1 MHPASFSDRNNP
13 QRTPEGTPPVVSH
26 QWPRGAAYLS
36 MPGDVGN
43 MKATETKPS
52 ENLNIVIVGHV
63 DHGKSTLLGR
73 LYADTGSLPDG
84 KLEKVQAICKQQG
97 KEFEY
102 AFLFDA
108 FLEEQE
114 QGITIDTARTFFMW
128 KGRQYIIIDAPGH
141 KEFLKNM
148 ISGAARA
155 EAALLLIDALEG
167 VKEQSKKHGYLLSL
181 LGVRQFAVVVN
192 KMDLVG
198 YRQDVFDG
206 IEKEYREFLGQFK
219 AVPAQFIPVSAKLG
233 DNIANRSQAM
243 SWYSGPTVLD
253 TLSAFQKETARSEQP
268 LRLSVQDVYKFDA
281 RRIITGRIT
290 AGRLKVGDHLVFSP
304 SNKRANIRTVE
315 AFNIEPQPTEGQAG
329 QSIGITLDEQIF
341 VERGEIA
348 SHQEH
353 LPSVSTAF
361 RANLFWLGK
370 KPLEKGRKYLLR
382 VATKEVDCEVASI
395 HRIIDTM
402 DLAQQQGSNSVGK
415 NQVAE
420 LTLRT
425 KAPVAFDLSASF
437 EATGRFVLVDEYDI
451 AGGGIITELVHDD
464 QEFLR
469 EEARRRD
476 FAWVK
481 GEVTV
486 EDRAQQYGH
495 RAAIVLITGGRHTG
509 KSFLARKL
517 EGRLVADGRHA
528 YLLDGENLRRGLD
541 ADLSEEERGQ
551 TTEMARRY
559 GEVAR
564 LLIDT
569 GLIVVSTTNPF
580 GLAYREAS
588 EAIRTLVHPAPVIAV
603 HMSKIAEEPPPNTDV
618 VLTGPTDFDAATAR
632 ILDELKRRGVLAQAI
647 GAKPIFQYSI

>member
-1 MHPASFSDRNNP
+1 MTMNSTTVPS
-13 QRTPEGTPPVVSH
+13 
-26 QWPRGAAYLS
+26 
-36 MPGDVGN
+36 
-43 MKATETKPS
+43 KPS
-52 ENLNIVIVGHV
+52 ESLNIVIVGHV

-84 KLEKVQAICKQQG
+84 KLEKVQAICRQQG

-114 QGITIDTARTFFMW
+114 QGITIDTARTFFIW

-181 LGVRQFAVVVN
+181 LGVRQFAVAVN

-198 YRQDVFDG
+198 YRQDVFEG
-206 IEKEYREFLGQFK
+206 IEKEYREFLGQFG
-219 AVPAQFIPVSAKLG
+219 AVPEQIIPVSAKLG

-243 SWYSGPTVLD
+243 AWYKGPTVLD
-253 TLSAFQKETARSEQP
+253 ILSLFKKETVRSEQP
-268 LRLSVQDVYKFDA
+268 LRFPVQDVYKFDA
-281 RRIITGRIT
+281 RRILAGRIA
-290 AGRLKVGDHLVFSP
+290 AGRLKIGDHLVFSP
-304 SNKRANIRTVE
+304 SNKRANVRSIE
-315 AFNIEPQPTEGQAG
+315 AFNIEPVPTAAEAG
-329 QSIGITLDEQIF
+329 HSVGITLDEQIF

-348 SHQEH
+348 THQDQ
-353 LPSVSTAF
+353 LPLVSTGF
-361 RANLFWLGK
+361 KANLFWLGK
-370 KPLEKGRKYLLR
+370 RPLEKNRKYLLR
-382 VATKEVDCEVASI
+382 VATKEVDCEVAAI

-402 DLAQQQGSNSVGK
+402 DLSQQQGSAAVNR

-425 KAPVAFDLSASF
+425 KTPVAFDLSSSF
-437 EATGRFVLVDEYDI
+437 EATGRFVLVDDYDI
-451 AGGGIITELVHDD
+451 AGGGIVTEMVRDD

-481 GEVTV
+481 GEVGI
-486 EDRAQQYGH
+486 EERAQQYGH

-509 KSFLARKL
+509 KSFLAKTL
-517 EGRLVADGRHA
+517 EARLVADGRHA

-541 ADLSEEERGQ
+541 ADLSEGERSQ

-564 LLIDT
+564 LLADT

-580 GLAYREAS
+580 GMGYIEAAQ
-588 EAIRTLVHPAPVIAV
+588 AIRTLVHPTPVISV
-603 HMSKIAEEPPPNTDV
+603 HMSKAPEEVLPNADI
-618 VLTGPTDFDAATAR
+618 VLSGPTDFDAATKR

-647 GAKPIFQYSI
+647 GAKPTFQYSI

>member
-1 MHPASFSDRNNP
+1 MQVN
-13 QRTPEGTPPVVSH
+13 V
-26 QWPRGAAYLS
+26 
-36 MPGDVGN
+36 
-43 MKATETKPS
+43 TKPS

>member
-1 MHPASFSDRNNP
+1 MTTNTQAVTIEKPN
-13 QRTPEGTPPVVSH
+13 
-26 QWPRGAAYLS
+26 
-36 MPGDVGN
+36 
-43 MKATETKPS
+43 ETM
-52 ENLNIVIVGHV
+52 NIVIVGHV

-84 KLEKVQAICKQQG
+84 KLEKVQAICRQQG

-114 QGITIDTARTFFMW
+114 QGITIDTARTFFTW

-198 YRQDVFDG
+198 YRQDVFNG
-206 IEKEYREFLGQFK
+206 IEKEYRDFLSQFK

-233 DNIANRSQAM
+233 DNIFNRSEKM
-243 SWYSGPTVLD
+243 PWYTGPTVSD
-253 TLSAFQKETARSEQP
+253 ALSMFEKEAARAEQP
-268 LRLSVQDVYKFDA
+268 LRLPVQDVYKFDA

-290 AGRLKVGDHLVFSP
+290 AGRLNIGDQLVFSP
-304 SNKRANIRTVE
+304 SNKRATIKSVE
-315 AFNIEPQPTEGQAG
+315 AFNVEPLPTEGRAG
-329 QSIGITLDEQIF
+329 QSIGVTLDEQIF

-348 SHQEH
+348 SHQEQ
-353 LPSVSTAF
+353 LPQVSTAF
-361 RANLFWLGK
+361 RANVFWLGK
-370 KPLEKGRKYLLR
+370 RPLERGRKYLLR
-382 VATKEVDCEVASI
+382 VATKEVDCEIVVI

-402 DLAQQQGSNSVGK
+402 DLAQPQGSSAVNK

-420 LTLRT
+420 LTVRT
-425 KAPVAFDLSASF
+425 KTPVAFDLSASF

-481 GEVTV
+481 GEVGV

-495 RAAIVLITGGRHTG
+495 RAAVVLFTGGRHTG
-509 KSFLARKL
+509 KSLLARKL
-517 EGRLVADGRHA
+517 ESRLVADGRHA

-551 TTEMARRY
+551 TAEMARRY

-580 GLAYREAS
+580 GLAYREAV
-588 EAIRTLVHPAPVIAV
+588 EAIRTLVHPAPVVAV
-603 HMSKIAEEPPPNTDV
+603 HMSKTDEEPPPNTDV
-618 VLTGPTDFDAATAR
+618 VLCGPTDFDAATRR
-632 ILDELKRRGVLAQAI
+632 IMEELKRRGVLAQAM
-647 GAKPIFQYSI
+647 GPKPTFQYSI

>member
-1 MHPASFSDRNNP
+1 MTTTN
-13 QRTPEGTPPVVSH
+13 
-26 QWPRGAAYLS
+26 
-36 MPGDVGN
+36 
-43 MKATETKPS
+43 TKPS

-219 AVPAQFIPVSAKLG
+219 AAPSQFIPVSAKLG
-233 DNIANRSQAM
+233 DNIANRSEQM

-253 TLSAFQKETARSEQP
+253 TLGAFNKEAVRSEQP
-268 LRLSVQDVYKFDA
+268 LRLPVQDVYKFDA

-315 AFNIEPQPTEGQAG
+315 AFNIEPPPTEGQAG

-353 LPSVSTAF
+353 LPLVSTAF

-370 KPLEKGRKYLLR
+370 RPLEKGRKYLLR

-402 DLAQQQGSNSVGK
+402 DLAQQQGSNTVSK

-425 KAPVAFDLSASF
+425 KAPIAFDLSASF

-495 RAAIVLITGGRHTG
+495 RAAVVLITGGRHTG

-564 LLIDT
+564 LLTDT

-588 EAIRTLVHPAPVIAV
+588 QAIRTLVHPAPVIAV
-603 HMSKIAEEPPPNTDV
+603 HMSKSEDEPPPNTDV
-618 VLTGPTDFDAATAR
+618 VLVGPTDFDAATAR

-647 GAKPIFQYSI
+647 GAKPVFQYSI

>member
-1 MHPASFSDRNNP
+1 MS
-13 QRTPEGTPPVVSH
+13 E
-26 QWPRGAAYLS
+26 L
-36 MPGDVGN
+36 
-43 MKATETKPS
+43 TKPS

-167 VKEQSKKHGYLLSL
+167 VREQSKKHGYLLSL

-192 KMDLVG
+192 KMDLVA
-198 YRQDVFDG
+198 YRQDLFDG

-219 AVPAQFIPVSAKLG
+219 AVPSQFIPVSAKLG
-233 DNIANRSQAM
+233 DNIANRSEQM
-243 SWYSGPTVLD
+243 SWYSGPTVLE
-253 TLSAFQKETARSEQP
+253 TLGAFKKEAARSEQP
-268 LRLSVQDVYKFDA
+268 LRLPVQDVYKFDA

-329 QSIGITLDEQIF
+329 QSIGVTLDEQIF
-341 VERGEIA
+341 VERGEVA

-353 LPSVSTAF
+353 LPLVSTAF

-370 KPLEKGRKYLLR
+370 RPLEKGRKYLLR

-402 DLAQQQGSNSVGK
+402 DLAQQQGSNSISK

-425 KAPVAFDLSASF
+425 KAPVAFDLSASL

-495 RAAIVLITGGRHTG
+495 RAAVVLITGGRHTG

-564 LLIDT
+564 LLTDT

-580 GLAYREAS
+580 GLAYQEAS
-588 EAIRTLVHPAPVIAV
+588 QAIRTLVHPAPVIAV
-603 HMSKIAEEPPPNTDV
+603 HMSKSQEEPPPNTDV

>member
-1 MHPASFSDRNNP
+1 MKMTMS
-13 QRTPEGTPPVVSH
+13 EIKPP
-26 QWPRGAAYLS
+26 
-36 MPGDVGN
+36 
-43 MKATETKPS
+43 

-219 AVPAQFIPVSAKLG
+219 AVPSQFIPVSAKLG
-233 DNIANRSQAM
+233 DNIANRSTTM
-243 SWYSGPTVLD
+243 SWYSGSTVLD
-253 TLSAFQKETARSEQP
+253 TLGAFSKEAARAEQP

-329 QSIGITLDEQIF
+329 QSIGVTLDEQIF

-370 KPLEKGRKYLLR
+370 RPLEKGRKYLLR
-382 VATKEVDCEVASI
+382 VATKEVDCEVALI

-402 DLAQQQGSNSVGK
+402 DLAQQQGSSTVNK

-495 RAAIVLITGGRHTG
+495 RAAVVLITGGRHAG

-551 TTEMARRY
+551 STEMARRY

-564 LLIDT
+564 LLTDT

-588 EAIRTLVHPAPVIAV
+588 QAIKTLVHPAPVIAV
-603 HMSKIAEEPPPNTDV
+603 HMSRTEEAPPPNTDV
-618 VLTGPTDFDAATAR
+618 VLSGPTDFDAATAR
-632 ILDELKRRGVLAQAI
+632 ILDELKRQGVLAQAI

>member
-1 MHPASFSDRNNP
+1 VIMS
-13 QRTPEGTPPVVSH
+13 QT
-26 QWPRGAAYLS
+26 
-36 MPGDVGN
+36 
-43 MKATETKPS
+43 TKPS
-52 ENLNIVIVGHV
+52 ENFNIVIVGHV

-84 KLEKVQAICKQQG
+84 KLEKVQAICQQQG

-219 AVPAQFIPVSAKLG
+219 AMPSQFIPVSAKLG
-233 DNIANRSQAM
+233 DNIANRSEQM
-243 SWYSGPTVLD
+243 SWYSGPTVLE
-253 TLSAFQKETARSEQP
+253 TLSVFQKEAARSEQP
-268 LRLSVQDVYKFDA
+268 LRLPVQDVYKFDA

-315 AFNIEPQPTEGQAG
+315 TFNIEPQPTEGQAG
-329 QSIGITLDEQIF
+329 QSIGVTLDEQIF

-348 SHQEH
+348 SHQEQ
-353 LPSVSTAF
+353 LPLVSTAF

-370 KPLEKGRKYLLR
+370 RPLEKGRKYLLR
-382 VATKEVDCEVASI
+382 VATKEVDCEVATI

-402 DLAQQQGSNSVGK
+402 DLAQQQGSHTIGK

-425 KAPVAFDLSASF
+425 KIPVAFDLSASF
-437 EATGRFVLVDEYDI
+437 ETTGRFVLVDEYDI

-495 RAAIVLITGGRHTG
+495 RAAVVLITGGRHTG

-564 LLIDT
+564 LLTDT

-588 EAIRTLVHPAPVIAV
+588 QAIRTLVHPAPVIAV
-603 HMSKIAEEPPPNTDV
+603 HMSKSEEEPPPNTDV
-618 VLTGPTDFDAATAR
+618 VLSGPTDFNAATAR
-632 ILDELKRRGVLAQAI
+632 VLDELKRRGVLAQAI

>member
-1 MHPASFSDRNNP
+1 
-13 QRTPEGTPPVVSH
+13 
-26 QWPRGAAYLS
+26 
-36 MPGDVGN
+36 
-43 MKATETKPS
+43 
-52 ENLNIVIVGHV
+52 
-63 DHGKSTLLGR
+63 
-73 LYADTGSLPDG
+73 
-84 KLEKVQAICKQQG
+84 
-97 KEFEY
+97 
-102 AFLFDA
+102 
-108 FLEEQE
+108 
-114 QGITIDTARTFFMW
+114 
-128 KGRQYIIIDAPGH
+128 
-141 KEFLKNM
+141 
-148 ISGAARA
+148 
-155 EAALLLIDALEG
+155 
-167 VKEQSKKHGYLLSL
+167 
-181 LGVRQFAVVVN
+181 
-192 KMDLVG
+192 
-198 YRQDVFDG
+198 
-206 IEKEYREFLGQFK
+206 
-219 AVPAQFIPVSAKLG
+219 
-233 DNIANRSQAM
+233 
-243 SWYSGPTVLD
+243 
-253 TLSAFQKETARSEQP
+253 
-268 LRLSVQDVYKFDA
+268 
-281 RRIITGRIT
+281 
-290 AGRLKVGDHLVFSP
+290 
-304 SNKRANIRTVE
+304 VE

-329 QSIGITLDEQIF
+329 QSIGVTLDEQIF

-348 SHQEH
+348 SHQDH
-353 LPSVSTAF
+353 LPFVSTAF

-370 KPLEKGRKYLLR
+370 RPLEKWRKYLLR

-402 DLAQQQGSNSVGK
+402 DLTHQQGSNVVNK

-420 LTLRT
+420 LTIRT

-437 EATGRFVLVDEYDI
+437 ESTGRFVLVDEYDI
-451 AGGGIITELVHDD
+451 AGGGIVTELVHDD

-495 RAAIVLITGGRHTG
+495 RAAVVLITGGRHTG

-564 LLIDT
+564 LLTDT
-569 GLIVVSTTNPF
+569 GLIIVSTTNPF

-603 HMSKIAEEPPPNTDV
+603 HMSKTEEEPPPNTDV

-647 GAKPIFQYSI
+647 GAKPVFQYSI

>member
-1 MHPASFSDRNNP
+1 MS
-13 QRTPEGTPPVVSH
+13 QT
-26 QWPRGAAYLS
+26 
-36 MPGDVGN
+36 
-43 MKATETKPS
+43 TKPS

-84 KLEKVQAICKQQG
+84 KLEKVQAICLQQG

-128 KGRQYIIIDAPGH
+128 RGRQYIIIDAPGH

-219 AVPAQFIPVSAKLG
+219 AMPSQFIPVSAKLG
-233 DNIANRSQAM
+233 DNIANRSKQM
-243 SWYSGPTVLD
+243 SWYSGPTVLE
-253 TLSAFQKETARSEQP
+253 TLSVFQKEAARSEQP
-268 LRLSVQDVYKFDA
+268 LRLPVQDVYKFDA

-329 QSIGITLDEQIF
+329 QSIGVTLDEQIF

-348 SHQEH
+348 SHQEQ
-353 LPSVSTAF
+353 LPLVSTAF

-382 VATKEVDCEVASI
+382 VATKEVDCEVATI

-402 DLAQQQGSNSVGK
+402 DLAQQQGSHTIGK

-425 KAPVAFDLSASF
+425 KIPVAFDLSASF
-437 EATGRFVLVDEYDI
+437 ETTGRFVLVDEYDI

-495 RAAIVLITGGRHTG
+495 RAAVVLITGGRHTG

-564 LLIDT
+564 LLTDT

-588 EAIRTLVHPAPVIAV
+588 QAIRTLVHPAPVIAV
-603 HMSKIAEEPPPNTDV
+603 HMSKSEEEPPPNTDV
-618 VLTGPTDFDAATAR
+618 VLSGPTDFNAATAR
-632 ILDELKRRGVLAQAI
+632 VLDELKRRGVLAQAI

>member
-1 MHPASFSDRNNP
+1 
-13 QRTPEGTPPVVSH
+13 
-26 QWPRGAAYLS
+26 
-36 MPGDVGN
+36 

-253 TLSAFQKETARSEQP
+253 TLSAFEKETARSEQP

-370 KPLEKGRKYLLR
+370 KPLERGRKYLLR
-382 VATKEVDCEVASI
+382 VATKEVDCEVAAI

-647 GAKPIFQYSI
+647 GAKPVFQYSI

>member
-1 MHPASFSDRNNP
+1 MDTCSTA
-13 QRTPEGTPPVVSH
+13 VSK
-26 QWPRGAAYLS
+26 S
-36 MPGDVGN
+36 
-43 MKATETKPS
+43 S
-52 ENLNIVIVGHV
+52 EHLNIVIVGHV

-84 KLEKVQAICKQQG
+84 KLEKVQAICRQQG

-114 QGITIDTARTFFMW
+114 QGITIDTARTFFNW

-198 YRQDVFDG
+198 YRQDVFEG
-206 IEKEYREFLGQFK
+206 IEKEYRDFLEQFG
-219 AVPAQFIPVSAKLG
+219 ATPERIIPVSAKLG
-233 DNIANRSQAM
+233 DNIANRSHSM
-243 SWYSGPTVLD
+243 GWYQGPTVLD
-253 TLSAFQKETARSEQP
+253 TLSMFNKETVRSEQP
-268 LRLSVQDVYKFDA
+268 LRFPIQDVYKFDA
-281 RRIITGRIT
+281 RRILAGRIT
-290 AGRLKVGDHLVFSP
+290 AGRLKIGDHLVFSP
-304 SNKRANIRTVE
+304 SNKHANIRTIE
-315 AFNIEPQPTEGQAG
+315 AFNIEPVLTSAEAG

-348 SHQEH
+348 THQEQ
-353 LPSVSTAF
+353 LPHVSTAF
-361 RANLFWLGK
+361 KANLFWLGRR
-370 KPLEKGRKYLLR
+370 PLEQGRTYLLR
-382 VATKEVDCEVASI
+382 VATKEVECEVAAI

-402 DLAQQQGSNSVGK
+402 DLNQQQGSKTVSR

-425 KAPVAFDLSASF
+425 KTPIAFDLSSSF

-451 AGGGIITELVHDD
+451 AGGGIVTEMIRDD

-481 GEVTV
+481 GEVGI
-486 EDRAQQYGH
+486 EERAQQYGH

-509 KSFLARKL
+509 KSFLAKKL
-517 EGRLVADGRHA
+517 EARLVADGRHA

-541 ADLSEEERGQ
+541 ADLAEGERSQ
-551 TTEMARRY
+551 TMEIARRY

-564 LLIDT
+564 LLADT

-580 GLAYREAS
+580 GLAYEEAAQ
-588 EAIRTLVHPAPVIAV
+588 AIRTLVYPTPVISI
-603 HMSKIAEEPPPNTDV
+603 HMSNVAEESPPTADLV
-618 VLTGPTDFDAATAR
+618 FSGPADFNAATKR

-647 GAKPIFQYSI
+647 GAKPTFQYSI

>member
-1 MHPASFSDRNNP
+1 MTTQS
-13 QRTPEGTPPVVSH
+13 
-26 QWPRGAAYLS
+26 
-36 MPGDVGN
+36 
-43 MKATETKPS
+43 TKPS

-219 AVPAQFIPVSAKLG
+219 AVPSQFIPVSAKLG
-233 DNIANRSQAM
+233 DNIANRSGQM

-253 TLSAFQKETARSEQP
+253 TLSAFRKETARSKQP

-304 SNKRANIRTVE
+304 SNKRANVRTVE

-329 QSIGITLDEQIF
+329 QSIGLTLDEQIF

-348 SHQEH
+348 SHHEH

-402 DLAQQQGSNSVGK
+402 DLAQQQGSTSVGK

-425 KAPVAFDLSASF
+425 KVPVAFDLSASF

-476 FAWVK
+476 FAWMK

-588 EAIRTLVHPAPVIAV
+588 DAIRTLVHPAPVIAV
-603 HMSKIAEEPPPNTDV
+603 HMSKTAEEPPANTDV
-618 VLTGPTDFDAATAR
+618 ALMGPTDFDAATAR

-647 GAKPIFQYSI
+647 GAKPVFQYSI

>member
-1 MHPASFSDRNNP
+1 M
-13 QRTPEGTPPVVSH
+13 T
-26 QWPRGAAYLS
+26 LI
-36 MPGDVGN
+36 
-43 MKATETKPS
+43 ETKPS

-219 AVPAQFIPVSAKLG
+219 AVPLQFIPVSAKLG
-233 DNIANRSQAM
+233 DNIANRSEQM
-243 SWYSGPTVLD
+243 PWYTGATVLE
-253 TLSAFQKETARSEQP
+253 TLGGFQKEAARSEQP
-268 LRLSVQDVYKFDA
+268 LRMPVQDVYKFDA
-281 RRIITGRIT
+281 RRIITGRIA
-290 AGRLKVGDHLVFSP
+290 AGQLKVGDHLVFSP

-329 QSIGITLDEQIF
+329 QSIGVTLDDQIF

-370 KPLEKGRKYLLR
+370 RPLEKERKYLLR

-402 DLAQQQGSNSVGK
+402 DLAQQQGSNTVNK

-425 KAPVAFDLSASF
+425 KTPVAFDLSASF

-495 RAAIVLITGGRHTG
+495 RAAVVLITGGRHTG

-541 ADLSEEERGQ
+541 ADLSEEERGE

-564 LLIDT
+564 LLTDT

-580 GLAYREAS
+580 GLAYQEAS
-588 EAIRTLVHPAPVIAV
+588 QAIRTLVHPAPVIAV
-603 HMSKIAEEPPPNTDV
+603 HMSKTEEEPPPNTDV
-618 VLTGPTDFDAATAR
+618 VLSGPTDFDAATAR

-647 GAKPIFQYSI
+647 GAKPVFQYSI

>member
-1 MHPASFSDRNNP
+1 MTVDNHA
-13 QRTPEGTPPVVSH
+13 Q
-26 QWPRGAAYLS
+26 
-36 MPGDVGN
+36 
-43 MKATETKPS
+43 KPS
-52 ENLNIVIVGHV
+52 DNLNIVIVGHV

-84 KLEKVQAICKQQG
+84 KLEKVQAICRQQG

-114 QGITIDTARTFFMW
+114 QGITIDTARTFFGW
-128 KGRQYIIIDAPGH
+128 KGRHYIIIDAPGH

-155 EAALLLIDALEG
+155 EGALLLIDALEG

-219 AVPAQFIPVSAKLG
+219 AVPQQIIPVSAKLG
-233 DNIANRSQAM
+233 DNIANRSEQM

-253 TLSAFQKETARSEQP
+253 ALSAFQKEPGRSEQP
-268 LRLSVQDVYKFDA
+268 LRLPVQDVYKFDA
-281 RRIITGRIT
+281 RRIIAGRVT
-290 AGRLKVGDHLVFSP
+290 AGHVKVGDSLVFSP
-304 SNKRANIRTVE
+304 SNKRATVKSIE
-315 AFNIEPQPTEGQAG
+315 AFNIDPPPVESHAG
-329 QSIGITLDEQIF
+329 QSVGVTLDEQIF
-341 VERGEIA
+341 VERGEVA
-348 SHQEH
+348 SHQEQ
-353 LPSVSTAF
+353 LPLVSTAF
-361 RANLFWLGK
+361 RANVFWLGR
-370 KPLEKGRKYLLR
+370 KPLERGRRYQLR
-382 VATKEVDCEVASI
+382 VATREVDCEVATI

-402 DLAQQQGSNSVGK
+402 DLAQQQGSSVVNK

-420 LTLRT
+420 LTIRAKT
-425 KAPVAFDLSASF
+425 PVAFDLSASF
-437 EATGRFVLVDEYDI
+437 ESTGRFVLVDEYDI
-451 AGGGIITELVHDD
+451 AGGGIVTELVHDD

-469 EEARRRD
+469 EEARQRD

-481 GEVTV
+481 GKVGV

-495 RAAIVLITGGRHTG
+495 RAAIVLVTGGRHSG
-509 KSFLARKL
+509 KSFLARTI
-517 EGRLVADGRHA
+517 EARLVADGRHA

-541 ADLSEEERGQ
+541 ADLSEGERGQ
-551 TTEMARRY
+551 VAEMARRY

-564 LLIDT
+564 LLVDT

-580 GLAYREAS
+580 GMAYVEAAQ
-588 EAIRTLVHPAPVIAV
+588 AIRTLVHPVPVIAI
-603 HMSKIAEEPPPNTDV
+603 HMSKAPEEVPPHTDI
-618 VLTGPTDFDAATAR
+618 VLSGPTDFDAATRR
-632 ILDELKRRGVLAQAI
+632 IVEELKRRGVLAQAI
-647 GAKPIFQYSI
+647 GAKPTFQYSI

>member
-1 MHPASFSDRNNP
+1 MSM
-13 QRTPEGTPPVVSH
+13 
-26 QWPRGAAYLS
+26 AAT
-36 MPGDVGN
+36 N
-43 MKATETKPS
+43 TKPS
-52 ENLNIVIVGHV
+52 DNLNIVIVGHV

-84 KLEKVQAICKQQG
+84 KLEKVQAICRQQG

-114 QGITIDTARTFFMW
+114 QGITIDTARTFFGW
-128 KGRQYIIIDAPGH
+128 KGRHYIIIDAPGH

-155 EAALLLIDALEG
+155 EGALLLIDALEG

-219 AVPAQFIPVSAKLG
+219 AVPQQIIPVSAKLG
-233 DNIANRSQAM
+233 DNIANRSGSM
-243 SWYSGPTVLD
+243 PWYSGLTVLD
-253 TLSAFQKETARSEQP
+253 ALSAFQKELGRTEQP
-268 LRLSVQDVYKFDA
+268 LRLPVQDVYKFDA
-281 RRIITGRIT
+281 RRIIAGRVT
-290 AGRLKVGDHLVFSP
+290 AGHVKVGDSLVFSP
-304 SNKRANIRTVE
+304 SNKRATVRSIE
-315 AFNIEPQPTEGQAG
+315 AFNIDPLPVEGHAG
-329 QSIGITLDEQIF
+329 QSVGVTLDEQIF
-341 VERGEIA
+341 VERGEVA
-348 SHQEH
+348 SHQEQ
-353 LPSVSTAF
+353 LPLVSTAF
-361 RANLFWLGK
+361 RANVFWLGR
-370 KPLEKGRKYLLR
+370 KPLERGRRYQLR
-382 VATKEVDCEVASI
+382 VATREVDCEVATI

-402 DLAQQQGSNSVGK
+402 DLAQQQGSSVVNK

-420 LTLRT
+420 LTIRAKT
-425 KAPVAFDLSASF
+425 PVAFDLSASF
-437 EATGRFVLVDEYDI
+437 ESTGRFVLVDEYDI
-451 AGGGIITELVHDD
+451 AGGGIVTELVHDD

-469 EEARRRD
+469 EEARQRD

-481 GEVTV
+481 GKVGV

-495 RAAIVLITGGRHTG
+495 RAAIVLVTGGRHSG
-509 KSFLARKL
+509 KSFLARTI
-517 EGRLVADGRHA
+517 EARLVADGRHA

-541 ADLSEEERGQ
+541 ADLSEGERGQ
-551 TTEMARRY
+551 VAEMARRY

-564 LLIDT
+564 LLVDT

-580 GLAYREAS
+580 GMAYVEAAQ
-588 EAIRTLVHPAPVIAV
+588 AIRTLVHPVPVIAI
-603 HMSKIAEEPPPNTDV
+603 HMSKAPEEVPPHTDIA
-618 VLTGPTDFDAATAR
+618 LSGPADFDAATR
-632 ILDELKRRGVLAQAI
+632 QILEELKRRGVLAQAI
-647 GAKPIFQYSI
+647 GAKPTFQYSI

>member
-1 MHPASFSDRNNP
+1 MDEATAAAARAAS
-13 QRTPEGTPPVVSH
+13 
-26 QWPRGAAYLS
+26 
-36 MPGDVGN
+36 
-43 MKATETKPS
+43 KPD
-52 ENLNIVIVGHV
+52 EHFNIVIVGHV
-63 DHGKSTLLGR
+63 DHGKSTLVGR
-73 LYADTGSLPDG
+73 LYADTGSLPEG
-84 KLEKVQAICKQQG
+84 KLEKVQAICRQQG

-114 QGITIDTARTFFMW
+114 QGITIDTARTFFIW

-155 EAALLLIDALEG
+155 EAALLVIDALEG

-206 IEKEYREFLGQFK
+206 IEKEYREFLGQFG
-219 AVPAQFIPVSAKLG
+219 AIPERIIPVSAKLG
-233 DNIANRSQAM
+233 DNIADRSRAM
-243 SWYSGPTVLD
+243 PWYGGPTVLD
-253 TLSAFQKETARSEQP
+253 TLSFFKKETASADQP
-268 LRLSVQDVYKFDA
+268 LRFPVQDVYKFDA
-281 RRIITGRIT
+281 RRIIAGRIT
-290 AGRLKVGDHLVFSP
+290 AGRLKVGDQLIFSP
-304 SNKRANIRTVE
+304 SNKRANVKSIE
-315 AFNIEPQPTEGQAG
+315 AFNVEPLPMSAEAG
-329 QSIGITLDEQIF
+329 QSIGVTLDEQIF

-348 SHQEH
+348 AHPSD
-353 LPSVSTAF
+353 LPHVSTSF
-361 RANLFWLGK
+361 KANLFWLGK
-370 KPLEKGRKYLLR
+370 RPLERGRKYVLR
-382 VATKEVDCEVASI
+382 VATKEVECEVAAL
-395 HRIIDTM
+395 HRIIDTT
-402 DLAQQQGSNSVGK
+402 DLNQQQDAAMVSR

-425 KAPVAFDLSASF
+425 KTPIAFDVSSSF

-451 AGGGIITELVHDD
+451 AGGGIVTEMVPDD
-464 QEFLR
+464 QESLR

-481 GEVTV
+481 GEVGV
-486 EDRAQQYGH
+486 EDRAKHYGH
-495 RAAIVLITGGRHTG
+495 RSAVVLFTGGRHAG
-509 KSFLARKL
+509 KSLLARKL
-517 EGRLVADGRHA
+517 EGRLIADGRHA

-541 ADLSEEERGQ
+541 ADLSEEEKSQ
-551 TTEMARRY
+551 TAEMARRY

-588 EAIRTLVHPAPVIAV
+588 QAIRTLVHPAPVIAV
-603 HMSKIAEEPPPNTDV
+603 HVSKTAEEPPPNTDV
-618 VLTGPTDFDAATAR
+618 ILNGPVDLDVAIKRVMDA
-632 ILDELKRRGVLAQAI
+632 LKQRGVLDETL
-647 GAKPIFQYSI
+647 GAKPTFQYSI

>member
-1 MHPASFSDRNNP
+1 MTKIK
-13 QRTPEGTPPVVSH
+13 TP
-26 QWPRGAAYLS
+26 
-36 MPGDVGN
+36 
-43 MKATETKPS
+43 

-73 LYADTGSLPDG
+73 LYADTDSLPDG
-84 KLEKVQAICKQQG
+84 KLDKVRAICKQQG

-219 AVPAQFIPVSAKLG
+219 AVPSQFIPVSAKLG
-233 DNIANRSQAM
+233 DNIANRSTTM

-253 TLSAFQKETARSEQP
+253 TLGAFSKEAARSEQP
-268 LRLSVQDVYKFDA
+268 LRFSVQDVYKFDA
-281 RRIITGRIT
+281 RRIITGRIA
-290 AGRLKVGDHLVFSP
+290 AGRVKVGDHLVFSP

-315 AFNIEPQPTEGQAG
+315 AFNIEPPPTEGQAG
-329 QSIGITLDEQIF
+329 QSIGVTLDEQIF

-370 KPLEKGRKYLLR
+370 RPLEKGRKYLLR
-382 VATKEVDCEVASI
+382 VATKEVDCEVAVI

-402 DLAQQQGSNSVGK
+402 DLAQQQGSSTVNK

-425 KAPVAFDLSASF
+425 KTPVAFDLSASF
-437 EATGRFVLVDEYDI
+437 ETTGRFVLVDEYDI

-469 EEARRRD
+469 DEARRRD

-495 RAAIVLITGGRHTG
+495 RAAVVLITGGRHTG

-564 LLIDT
+564 LLTDT
-569 GLIVVSTTNPF
+569 GLIVLSTTNPF
-580 GLAYREAS
+580 GLAYEEAS
-588 EAIRTLVHPAPVIAV
+588 QAIRTLVHPAPVIAV
-603 HMSKIAEEPPPNTDV
+603 HMSKTEEEPPPNTDV
-618 VLTGPTDFDAATAR
+618 TLSGPTDFDAATAR